1 MFYIHMLLLLA
12 VIFVGI
18 RYGGIAFGLLGG
30 LGVSVLSFAFGV
42 APGQPPIE
50 VMLIIL
56 AVVAAS
62 ATLEATGGLNLLVE
76 YAEKL
81 LRKHPSKVVFQ

>member
-1 MFYIHMLLLLA
+1 MLLLLA

-76 YAEKL
+76 YAEKR
-81 LRKHPSKVVFQ
+81 LRKHPSKIVFQ